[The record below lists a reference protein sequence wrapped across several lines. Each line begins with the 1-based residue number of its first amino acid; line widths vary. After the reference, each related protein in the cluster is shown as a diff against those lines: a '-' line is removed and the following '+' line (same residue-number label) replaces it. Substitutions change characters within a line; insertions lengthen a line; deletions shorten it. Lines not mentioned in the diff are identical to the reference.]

1 MTIKE
6 THDFINFVLNKETS
20 GYVSHKDI
28 DSALDRAQMSKFV
41 ELYGQP
47 KGYQPGRPIPPI
59 AYGMTQKINDD
70 LRPFKKRQQFTSSS
84 SGIITLSDL
93 AGEYQ
98 HLLAAYITGT
108 QNNVPTLSYSGSLQQ
123 GAVEITE
130 GTENKTYQRPV
141 KIVNE
146 DQLAEKLVSQI
157 SGPTATSPVGILGDG
172 GNKIQLFPEIE
183 HSGYIMYLVRPNKPL
198 FSHVVDG
205 RKIVHNSSATAASFT
220 ATNALT
226 LPDGTSVAA
235 GASFSLAGSV
245 DLQWA
250 EDCMNDIIIR
260 ALSYLGVHIEDT
272 NVFQYTELKTKEGL

>member
-59 AYGMTQKINDD
+59 AYGMTQKVNDD

-84 SGIITLSDL
+84 SGIILLSDL
-93 AGEYQ
+93 SGEYL

-108 QNNVPTLSYSGSLQQ
+108 QNNVPVASYSGSLQQ

-130 GTENKTYQRPV
+130 GTENKNYQRPV

-157 SGPTATSPVGILGDG
+157 SGPSATSPVGILGDG
-172 GNKIQLFPEIE
+172 GNKIQLFPEIA
-183 HSGYIMYLVRPNKPL
+183 HSGYIMYLVRPSKPL

-205 RKIVHNSSATAASFT
+205 RKIVHNASALATSFT

-235 GASFSLAGSV
+235 GATYSLAGSIN
-245 DLQWA
+245 LEWA

-260 ALSYLGVHIEDT
+260 TLSYLGVHIEDT